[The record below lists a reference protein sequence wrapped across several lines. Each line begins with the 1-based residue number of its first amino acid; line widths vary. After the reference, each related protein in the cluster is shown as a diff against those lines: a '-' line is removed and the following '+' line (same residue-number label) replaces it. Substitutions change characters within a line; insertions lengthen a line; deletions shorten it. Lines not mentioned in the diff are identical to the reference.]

1 MNLILPY
8 LVLLILITDINSYNI
23 LVFCP
28 LFGHSHSTYFGK
40 LADIL
45 TEAGHS
51 VTLFTPAIIDEFR
64 NHSYTKLTKD
74 VIHLDPSPKLKSIGD
89 LIAGNGRYWK
99 QEFSILEIPQS
110 ARFFQSVTGEL
121 HNVLSTDPRLS
132 AFMTHGGLGSVN
144 EVSYLGKPN
153 VMCPIMGDQ
162 MRNAKMLA
170 RHNGSV
176 EISKHSLGNSKI
188 VEEAFRKVIY
198 DQSYTIAAKRLA
210 EHLQNQPVKPKY
222 SFLKHAEFAARFG
235 KLPSLDPYSRQMGFS
250 EYFLL
255 DLLFISICLIF
266 LLCLSLVTM
275 NGQFWL
281 ALVDTADMVGFTLT
295 FSVNI
300 ILLGLIR
307 TRGKH
312 LGTYKYLMSFFSFF
326 SMFYAIVESILGPIM
341 HIENATFFLIS
352 RKRFD
357 YSTRLGKIN
366 SAFYCACFATSFV
379 LSAVHFVYRYFAACK
394 KVLQT
399 HYDGIKKEN
408 VSYIAYVYYQY
419 EDGVRHVYIK
429 NLLGCFVHYFVM
441 SMTFVV
447 VFYCGFSTWW
457 TIREHRGA
465 SDRTRQLQNELF
477 NALVLQTLIP
487 SIFMYIPTG
496 VMFIAPFFDV
506 NLNANAN
513 FIVFCSFL
521 YPGLDP
527 LILILIIREFRLT
540 TFGIIKGK
548 PGNNAVMDVHTNSR
562 GKVSSVPVINLSG

>member
-1 MNLILPY
+1 
-8 LVLLILITDINSYNI
+8 
-23 LVFCP
+23 
-28 LFGHSHSTYFGK
+28 
-40 LADIL
+40 
-45 TEAGHS
+45 
-51 VTLFTPAIIDEFR
+51 
-64 NHSYTKLTKD
+64 
-74 VIHLDPSPKLKSIGD
+74 
-89 LIAGNGRYWK
+89 
-99 QEFSILEIPQS
+99 
-110 ARFFQSVTGEL
+110 
-121 HNVLSTDPRLS
+121 
-132 AFMTHGGLGSVN
+132 
-144 EVSYLGKPN
+144 
-153 VMCPIMGDQ
+153 
-162 MRNAKMLA
+162 
-170 RHNGSV
+170 
-176 EISKHSLGNSKI
+176 
-188 VEEAFRKVIY
+188 
-198 DQSYTIAAKRLA
+198 
-210 EHLQNQPVKPKY
+210 
-222 SFLKHAEFAARFG
+222 
-235 KLPSLDPYSRQMGFS
+235 
-250 EYFLL
+250 
-255 DLLFISICLIF
+255 
-266 LLCLSLVTM
+266 M

-394 KVLQT
+394 PHLLRYFNLPLLLLWPLGCSIPVTAWAGVSYFLYPDTEYTEAAVTYEENIQANRNHVFRKVLQT

-465 SDRTRQLQNELF
+465 SDRTRQLQNQLF

-540 TFGIIKGK
+540 IFGIIKGK